1 MERGLVKGLNEKYA
15 RPEWEPYRKYWKICY
30 IASDTWF
37 YVASWWNS
45 DSSDWQ
51 KLVRA

>member
-1 MERGLVKGLNEKYA
+1 VERGLVKGLNEKYA
-15 RPEWEPYRKYWKICY
+15 RPEWEAYRKYWKICY

-45 DSSDWQ
+45 D
-51 KLVRA
+51 